1 MGEFEDQFGDEFEE
15 EEVWEDVEE
24 TEGADMETDNADEAE
39 KPRHQVFVPGKSDV
53 EPNADLEY
61 DSSAYAL
68 ASTVSSGGY
77 WSIVPGCY
85 GSMRACVQHARVRLC
100 ACDCARAAVRVFA
113 PVGVGACVHARHPC
127 TSVCVPAFAS
137 ASTSVTTYV
146 PMRTVPVFL
155 PSAAMP
161 RLQVRDVPPT
171 ESGMAV
177 HDLRLYP
184 RRPGL
189 SAKQIP
195 HDVVRLLW
203 HSGIERPA
211 D

>member
-100 ACDCARAAVRVFA
+100 ACLLLWVW
-113 PVGVGACVHARHPC
+113 VHACMRATHALA
-127 TSVCVPAFAS
+127 SVC
-137 ASTSVTTYV
+137 
-146 PMRTVPVFL
+146 
-155 PSAAMP
+155 
-161 RLQVRDVPPT
+161 
-171 ESGMAV
+171 
-177 HDLRLYP
+177 LRLH
-184 RRPGL
+184 L
-189 SAKQIP
+189 
-195 HDVVRLLW
+195 RLHL
-203 HSGIERPA
+203 
-211 D
+211 